1 MFLNEAN
8 HKLMTTL
15 IVFVCIALLL
25 LIVLQIGRVRDLAKQ
40 LRGAE
45 EVDTRNTNMTGIY
58 LVGFMVLFLI
68 IGTGSMYMMKNYM
81 LGYGPH
87 ESSSVHGARIDSMMN
102 VTFIVTYIVF
112 IITQILLFWYAYK
125 YRQQKG
131 RKAQFISH
139 NNTLEI
145 VWTGIPAIVM
155 TFLVI
160 GGLDAWNEI
169 MADVGT
175 DEEILEI
182 EATGYQFAWQ
192 LRYPGDDGLI
202 GRKDFRLI
210 SGLNTLG
217 QDWEDEKN
225 LDDFLATDLVLP
237 VGQKVRV
244 RITAKDV
251 LHDFYLPQFR
261 VKMDAVPGLPTYF
274 VFTPKKTTKEWRK
287 GLSEYAEYQI
297 PDPDDPEK
305 MLWETRDYELAC
317 AELCGTGHYNMRKKV
332 RIVEMDEYEDW
343 LAEQKSYYMENIR
356 GSKEDPYMNR
366 LFPAE
371 VQQRREEFNK
381 EANTALETEDDADN
395 TLILKYVT
403 FKTGSAELTEL
414 SRYQLDDAILFLKKN
429 QDVNSLL
436 KGHTDNVGN
445 AENNFALS
453 QARALTVR
461 EYLLAGGIEADRLA
475 SAGYGQT
482 SPRETNDTDAG
493 RQANRRTELYITKGQ
508 LPNVS
513 VASK

>member
-1 MFLNEAN
+1 
-8 HKLMTTL
+8 MTTL
-15 IVFVCIALLL
+15 IVFICIALLL
-25 LIVLQIGRVRDLAKQ
+25 MVILQIARVRDLAKQ

-45 EVDTRNTNMTGIY
+45 EVNARNTNMTGIY
-58 LVGFMVLFLI
+58 LLGFMVLFLI
-68 IGTGSMYMMKNYM
+68 IASGSAYLMKNYI

-87 ESSSVHGARIDSMMN
+87 ESASAHGSRIDTMMN
-102 VTFIVTYIVF
+102 WTLLITYAVF
-112 IITQILLFWYAYK
+112 IITQVLLFWYAYK

-225 LDDFLATDLVLP
+225 IDDFLATDLVLP

-274 VFTPKKTTKEWRK
+274 VFTPTKTTKEWRK
-287 GLSEYAEYQI
+287 ELSEYEEYQVL
-297 PDPDDPEK
+297 DDEGVP
-305 MLWETRDYELAC
+305 LWKTRDFELAC
-317 AELCGTGHYNMRKKV
+317 AELCGTGHWNMRKVV
-332 RIVEMDEYEDW
+332 RIVEQDEYEEW
-343 LAEQKSYYMENIR
+343 FAEQKSYYMENIR
-356 GSKEDPYMNR
+356 GSKEDPYANR

-371 VQQRREEFNK
+371 IEQRREAFNQ
-381 EANTALETEDDADN
+381 EADTALETEDDADN
-395 TLILKYVT
+395 TLVLEYVT

-429 QDVNSLL
+429 MDVKSLL

-445 AENNFALS
+445 FERNFELS
-453 QARALTVR
+453 TARARAVR
-461 EYLLAGGIEADRLA
+461 DYLIQGGIEADRLA
-475 SAGYGQT
+475 SAGYGST
-482 SPRETNDTDAG
+482 SPRETNDTEEG
-493 RQANRRTELYITKGQ
+493 RQANRRTELYLTQGT
-508 LPNVS
+508 LPDVS
-513 VASK
+513 VVSK

>member
-1 MFLNEAN
+1 
-8 HKLMTTL
+8 MTTL
-15 IVFVCIALLL
+15 IVLICIALLL

-45 EVDTRNTNMTGIY
+45 EVEARNTSMTGMY
-58 LVGFMVLFLI
+58 LVGFMVVFLVVT
-68 IGTGSMYMMKNYM
+68 TGSAYVFKNYL

-87 ESSSVHGARIDSMMN
+87 ESASEHGSLIDTMMN
-102 VTFIVTYIVF
+102 WTLIVTYIVF
-112 IITQILLFWYAYK
+112 ILTHILLFWYAFK

-139 NNTLEI
+139 NNTLEV

-182 EATGYQFAWQ
+182 EATGWQFAWT
-192 LRYPGDDGLI
+192 LRYPGEDGLL

-210 SGLNTLG
+210 NGINSLG
-217 QDWEDEKN
+217 QDWEDTKN
-225 LDDFLATDLVLP
+225 IDDFHAQDLVLP
-237 VGQKVRV
+237 VDTKVRV

-261 VKMDAVPGLPTYF
+261 VKMDAVPGLPTFF
-274 VFTPKKTTKEWRK
+274 VFTPTKTTKEWRK
-287 GLSEYAEYQI
+287 ELSEYPEYQV
-297 PDPDDPEK
+297 PDPEDPEK
-305 MLWETRDYELAC
+305 MLWETREFELAC
-317 AELCGTGHYNMRKKV
+317 AELCGTGHWNMKKTV
-332 RIVEMDEYEDW
+332 RIVEMDEYEEW
-343 LAEQKSYYMENIR
+343 LATQNSFYMENIR
-356 GSKEDPYMNR
+356 NTAEDPWTNK

-371 VQQRREEFNK
+371 VQARRAEFNQ

-403 FKTGSAELTEL
+403 FKTASAELTEL
-414 SRYQLDDAILFLKKN
+414 SRYQLDDAIAFLKKN
-429 QDVNSLL
+429 MDVNSLL

-445 AENNFALS
+445 PDSNLALS
-453 QARALTVR
+453 QRRAQTVYQ
-461 EYLLAGGIEADRLA
+461 YLVDGGIDAARLGA
-475 SAGYGQT
+475 TGYGDSQ
-482 SPRETNDTDAG
+482 PREDNATEDG
-493 RQANRRTELYITKGQ
+493 RQANRRTELYITRGAIPTGGI
-508 LPNVS
+508 L
-513 VASK
+513 SK

>member
-1 MFLNEAN
+1 
-8 HKLMTTL
+8 MTTL

-25 LIVLQIGRVRDLAKQ
+25 LIILQIARVRDLAKQ

-45 EVDTRNTNMTGIY
+45 EVDARNTNMTGIY
-58 LVGFMVLFLI
+58 LVGFVTLFLI
-68 IGTGSMYMMKNYM
+68 IATGSIFMMKNYM

-87 ESSSVHGARIDSMMN
+87 ESASAHGSRIDTMMN
-102 VTFIVTYIVF
+102 WTFLITYAVF
-112 IITQILLFWYAYK
+112 IITQILLFWYAFK

-139 NNTLEI
+139 NNTLEV

-182 EATGYQFAWQ
+182 EATGWQFAWT
-192 LRYPGDDGLI
+192 LRYPGEDGLL

-210 SGLNTLG
+210 NGINSLG

-225 LDDFLATDLVLP
+225 IDDFHATDLVLP

-274 VFTPKKTTKEWRK
+274 VFTPMKTTKQYRK
-287 GLSEYAEYQI
+287 DLSEYAEYQV
-297 PDPDDPEK
+297 PDPDNPDK

-317 AELCGTGHYNMRKKV
+317 AELCGTGHWNMRKTV
-332 RIVEMDEYEDW
+332 RIVEQDEYEEW
-343 LAEQKSYYMENIR
+343 VAKQKSFYMDNIR
-356 GSKEDPYMNR
+356 GTDADPYANR
-366 LFPAE
+366 LFPSE
-371 VQQRREEFNK
+371 VKARREEFNK

-414 SRYQLDDAILFLKKN
+414 SRYQLDDAIAFLQKN
-429 QDVNSLL
+429 ADVNSLL

-445 AENNFALS
+445 PDSNFALS
-453 QARALTVR
+453 EARAAAVR
-461 EYLLAGGIEADRLA
+461 QYLLDGGIDAERLA
-475 SAGYGQT
+475 SAGYGAT
-482 SPRETNDTDAG
+482 SPRETNDTEAG
-493 RQANRRTELYITKGQ
+493 RQANRRTELYITQGS
-508 LPNVS
+508 LPDVS